1 MGEHHWKDNRR
12 YAKADVYAV
21 PDLRREYRIS
31 FGVACLCRTLCELC
45 DYRDLIFIGSI
56 TELHEL
62 TGLGRKTVKDYLNEL
77 CEKELITELPQ
88 PVGSRQRHFDVST
101 VYSKLIVPN
110 QEAPASRA
118 KKAAK
123 EQQLEPDSGPGAS
136 SSRQMTRSTRENTT
150 FGGREAARERKA
162 RQPVTTT
169 KACSRRSGHH
179 IQDNSSPRSLS
190 GTASLSADSSKSF
203 AGLGLI
209 LMMTGVR
216 CRSATAWIVRS

>member
-1 MGEHHWKDNRR
+1 MGEHHWKGNRR
-12 YAKADVYAV
+12 YAKADAYGVS
-21 PDLRREYRIS
+21 DLCREYQIS
-31 FGVACLCRTLCELC
+31 FPVACLCRLLCELC

-110 QEAPASRA
+110 QETPASRA

-123 EQQLEPDSGPGAS
+123 EQQLQSDGNLAAPST
-136 SSRQMTRSTRENTT
+136 RQMTRLTRETPLLEEE
-150 FGGREAARERKA
+150 RKRQERKA
-162 RQPVTTT
+162 RQPVTAI
-169 KACSRRSGHH
+169 KVSSRKSGHH
-179 IQDNSSPRSLS
+179 IQDNSSHRSSSSTALLS
-190 GTASLSADSSKSF
+190 SNLSESF
-203 AGLGLI
+203 
-209 LMMTGVR
+209 V
-216 CRSATAWIVRS
+216 S